1 MRGRLVLPV
10 VFVGLCLS
18 VACGTDEGVLAK
30 VGNGTVSVSA
40 FQEHL
45 AAVTGETWQ
54 GVTDPVA
61 SRLLDQFLDQEVV
74 VAAARASDE
83 LEVPSEPGARSAR
96 VRQLLEELC
105 GPPPP
110 LSEDVVAVEVDTA
123 RRTERPARA
132 RVRQMLL
139 DTKEAAEVARRQLD
153 EGADFVE
160 LSKRVSRAPN
170 AGSGGDLGI
179 LTQGGLSENLDEV
192 IFALQ
197 AGEISAPVRGPSGY
211 HIFQVLDVI
220 PAGPAPREE
229 IELEV
234 RRRLSEIAARVHA
247 AECVRRLASEVG
259 VKVLQD
265 RLWFRYQGR
274 YTEETHAS

>member
-1 MRGRLVLPV
+1 MRERLVLPG

-18 VACGTDEGVLAK
+18 VGCGTDEGVLAR
-30 VGNGTVSVSA
+30 VGEENVTVAA
-40 FQEHL
+40 FQDHL
-45 AAVTGETWQ
+45 SAVTGEAWQ

-83 LEVPSEPGARSAR
+83 LEAPTEPGARSAR
-96 VRQLLEELC
+96 VRRLLEELC
-105 GPPPP
+105 GPPSPP
-110 LSEDVVAVEVDTA
+110 PEDVVEVEVEKA

-139 DTKEAAEVARRQLD
+139 DTKEAAEAARRQLD
-153 EGADFVE
+153 EGADFTE

-170 AGSGGDLGI
+170 AENGGDLGF

-192 IFALQ
+192 IFALHE
-197 AGEISAPVRGPSGY
+197 GEISAPVRGPSGY

-220 PAGPAPREE
+220 PAGPAPRGE
-229 IELEV
+229 IEPEV
-234 RRRLSEIAARVHA
+234 RRRLTETAARSHA
-247 AECVRRLASEVG
+247 AECVERLASEVG
-259 VKVLQD
+259 VKVFHD
-265 RLWFRYQGR
+265 RLWFRYLGR

>member
-1 MRGRLVLPV
+1 
-10 VFVGLCLS
+10 
-18 VACGTDEGVLAK
+18 
-30 VGNGTVSVSA
+30 
-40 FQEHL
+40 
-45 AAVTGETWQ
+45 
-54 GVTDPVA
+54 
-61 SRLLDQFLDQEVV
+61 
-74 VAAARASDE
+74 
-83 LEVPSEPGARSAR
+83 
-96 VRQLLEELC
+96 
-105 GPPPP
+105 
-110 LSEDVVAVEVDTA
+110 
-123 RRTERPARA
+123 
-132 RVRQMLL
+132 MLL

-229 IELEV
+229 IEPEV